1 MGIPYGLLNSVARTY
16 SLARCAY
23 DVYRRQRLARDL
35 LRDSPWSG
43 FIPKDRGYARVQTN
57 TLPGIDAEEGARLL
71 KGRHENVRKS
81 KRTHTYV
88 RLRSSF
94 LPNVAAGRLLPAVTR
109 PGASPMA
116 LMARGRD

>member
-1 MGIPYGLLNSVARTY
+1 
-16 SLARCAY
+16 
-23 DVYRRQRLARDL
+23 LARDL
-35 LRDSPWSG
+35 LRGSSWSG

-81 KRTHTYV
+81 KRTQTYV

-94 LPNVAAGRLLPAVTR
+94 LPNVAAGRLLPGPVLPR
-109 PGASPMA
+109 MA